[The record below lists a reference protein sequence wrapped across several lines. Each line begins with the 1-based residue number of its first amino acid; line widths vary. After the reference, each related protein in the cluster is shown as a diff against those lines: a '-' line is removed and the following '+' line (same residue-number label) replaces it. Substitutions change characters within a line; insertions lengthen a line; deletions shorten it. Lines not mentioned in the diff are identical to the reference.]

1 MIKTIF
7 LVAVAAFISSSRV
20 LVGAYGGALALV
32 ASKVRRA
39 AAAGIPAEQRKIQPS
54 TAAADTVPPP
64 EQQQLHQ
71 DRWLQEAEEKCWEIG
86 TPRTPTKIV
95 SCLDAGVECSG
106 GGLCCADMT
115 SCVGAGTSRCQE
127 EGVFAI
133 INLHPTGCPFQ
144 YTCCVNP
151 LNQR

>member
-1 MIKTIF
+1 MIKPIF

-20 LVGAYGGALALV
+20 LVGADGGALALV

-39 AAAGIPAEQRKIQPS
+39 AAAGIPAEQLKIQPS
-54 TAAADTVPPP
+54 PAAADRIPPSEP
-64 EQQQLHQ
+64 QLHQ
-71 DRWLQEAEEKCWEIG
+71 DRWLQEAELKCWEIG
-86 TPRTPTKIV
+86 TPPTPTKIV

-106 GGLCCADMT
+106 GGLCCADT
-115 SCVGAGTSRCQE
+115 ASCVGAGTSRCQK

-133 INLHPTGCPFQ
+133 INLHQSGCPFQ